1 MANMANA
8 NAYKI
13 RTGQF
18 AGRYGVDVDTNK
30 TLGIADSG
38 LVQNVIATGIVLTL
52 PATATQGSWSVQV
65 GGVPITNAPVGAIT
79 GSKAQQL
86 VQISPNASDKIQGGP
101 DGTATDDKDM
111 ILTKALSKVGD
122 FMVVQNTGET
132 NGGLV
137 IAYKGAWA
145 REA

>member
-1 MANMANA
+1 MANMTNA

-13 RTGQF
+13 RTGPF
-18 AGRYGVDVDTNK
+18 AGRYGVDVDSAK

-38 LVQNVIATGIVLTL
+38 LVQNVIGASVVVTL
-52 PATATQGSWSVQV
+52 PATATQGSWPVV
-65 GGVPITNAPVGAIT
+65 LGGVPVTDGPAGAIT
-79 GSKAQQL
+79 GDGAQL

-111 ILTKALSKVGD
+111 ILTAALGKVGD
-122 FMVVQNTGET
+122 FMVIQNTGET
-132 NGGLV
+132 NGPLV
-137 IAYKGAWA
+137 TAYKGAWA

>member
-1 MANMANA
+1 MANMTNA

-13 RTGQF
+13 RTGPF
-18 AGRYGVDVDTNK
+18 AGRYGVDVDSAK

-38 LVQNVIATGIVLTL
+38 IVQNVIATGVVITL
-52 PATATQGSWSVQV
+52 PATATQGIWPTVL
-65 GGVPITNAPVGAIT
+65 GGVRVTSAPVGTIT
-79 GSKAQQL
+79 GNAQQL

-122 FMVVQNTGET
+122 FMTIENTGET
-132 NGGLV
+132 NGPLV
-137 IAYKGAWA
+137 AAYKGAWS

>member
-1 MANMANA
+1 MANMTNA

-13 RTGQF
+13 RTGPF
-18 AGRYGVDVDTNK
+18 AGRYGVDVDSNK

-38 LVQNVIATGIVLTL
+38 LVQNVIGASVVFTL
-52 PATATQGSWSVQV
+52 PATATQGSWSVVV
-65 GGVPITNAPVGAIT
+65 GGIPVTSGPAGAIT
-79 GSKAQQL
+79 GNSKQL

-111 ILTKALSKVGD
+111 ILTAALGKVGD
-122 FMVVQNTGET
+122 YMTVRNTGET
-132 NGGLV
+132 NGPLV
-137 IAYKGAWA
+137 TAYKGAWA